1 MSPETQEIQSREK
14 EPVVRERTRPGPVF
28 RPDVDIAE
36 TPEGWLLYADL
47 PGVDEGHVS
56 VELRE
61 GTLSIDAELA
71 GPPEPGWTPLHAEYR
86 AGAYHREF
94 TLSDDVE
101 TEGIAARMRDGV
113 LELRLP
119 KAARRRPR
127 KIEITRS

>member
-14 EPVVRERTRPGPVF
+14 EPVARERTRPGPVF

-36 TPEGWLLYADL
+36 TPEAWLVFADL

-61 GTLSIDAELA
+61 GLLTIDADPSGA
-71 GPPEPGWTPLHAEYR
+71 ADPAWTPLHAEYR
-86 AGAYHREF
+86 TGAYHREF
-94 TLSDDVE
+94 AISDDVDAD
-101 TEGIAARMRDGV
+101 GIAARMHDGV
-113 LELRLP
+113 LEVRLP

-127 KIEITRS
+127 KIEISRG